1 MAVLDC
7 NFIAQEFMV
16 ISVIS
21 SYGYNHW
28 KWESSSIHEIVEKIV
43 KMWFLSSRPKSSR
56 STKEVKNR
64 ASYFFCINCVIKMS
78 RIILIKYLHDVVASN
93 IQQI

>member
-43 KMWFLSSRPKSSR
+43 KMWFLSSRP
-56 STKEVKNR
+56 
-64 ASYFFCINCVIKMS
+64 
-78 RIILIKYLHDVVASN
+78 
-93 IQQI
+93 Q

>member
-21 SYGYNHW
+21 SYGYNRW
-28 KWESSSIHEIVEKIV
+28 KRESSSIHEIVEK
-43 KMWFLSSRPKSSR
+43 LSKCGFYRLDPNQVEAPKKFKSC
-56 STKEVKNR
+56 
-64 ASYFFCINCVIKMS
+64 ASYFFCMNSVIKMS

>member
-21 SYGYNHW
+21 RYGYNRW
-28 KWESSSIHEIVEKIV
+28 KRESSSIHEIVEK
-43 KMWFLSSRPKSSR
+43 LSKCGFYRLDPNQV
-56 STKEVKNR
+56 E
-64 ASYFFCINCVIKMS
+64 AP
-78 RIILIKYLHDVVASN
+78 
-93 IQQI
+93 